1 MGPSCGSGTRPSF
14 PLPAPSSVA
23 SGPPSGS
30 RSSLWAWCRHGSSDS
45 AAPLGCSF
53 VTDTLQPRALLVDG
67 EGAAPVELTVVLP
80 CLNEAETLATCIR
93 KAKASIASLGVVGE
107 VVVADNGSTDGSQ
120 EIARAEGARIVD
132 VPVRGYGAALNAGFL
147 AARGTFVIMAD
158 ADDSYALDDLGPF
171 VDALRGGADL
181 VMGNR
186 FAGGIAPG
194 AMPALHRYLGNPVL
208 SMLGRLFFKIP
219 VRDFHC
225 GMRGFRRD
233 RVLDLGL
240 RNTGMELASEM
251 VVRASL
257 SGFTIREVPTTLR
270 PDGRSRRPHLRTWRD
285 GWRHL
290 RFLLAFSPRWLLW
303 YPALVLGALGTLGLL
318 WLLPGGHTVGGVA
331 FGIHTMLAA
340 ATATIVAVQLAGL
353 AVLCRAYA
361 SALGLLPRPTSLTR
375 AGEQLLLS
383 WGAPIGA
390 LLTLAGI
397 ACFVGALVGWGQ
409 ASFGPLDPAATMRLP
424 IVGMVLILLGVQ
436 SVLLSF
442 TLSLT
447 RIGEL

>member
-1 MGPSCGSGTRPSF
+1 
-14 PLPAPSSVA
+14 
-23 SGPPSGS
+23 
-30 RSSLWAWCRHGSSDS
+30 
-45 AAPLGCSF
+45 
-53 VTDTLQPRALLVDG
+53 VTDTLRPRELPVGDEDG
-67 EGAAPVELTVVLP
+67 RPIELSVVLP

-93 KAKASIASLGVVGE
+93 KAKASLASLGVVGE
-107 VVVADNGSTDGSQ
+107 VVVADNGSDDGSQ
-120 EIARAEGARIVD
+120 GIARAEGARVVD
-132 VPVRGYGAALNAGFL
+132 VPIRGYGAALNQGFR

-171 VDALRGGADL
+171 LEALRGGADL

-219 VRDFHC
+219 VGDFHC

-233 RVLDLGL
+233 RMLDLGL
-240 RNTGMELASEM
+240 RTTGMELASEM

-257 SGFTIREVPTTLR
+257 QRLVISEVPTTLR

-303 YPALVLGALGTLGLL
+303 YPALVLGVLGTFGLL
-318 WLLPGGHTVGGVA
+318 WLLPGNHRVGGIA

-340 ATATIVAVQLAGL
+340 ATAIVVAVQLGGL
-353 AVLCRAYA
+353 AVLSRAYA
-361 SALGLLPRPTSLTR
+361 SALGLLPRPGPL
-375 AGEQLLLS
+375 AQGAEQVLLG
-383 WGAPIGA
+383 WGAAIGA
-390 LLTLAGI
+390 VLTVGGLG
-397 ACFVGALVGWGQ
+397 CFVAALVGWGE
-409 ASFGPLDPAATMRLP
+409 ASFGQLDPAATMRLP
-424 IVGMVLILLGVQ
+424 IVGMVLILVGVE

-447 RIGEL
+447 RIDEL

>member
-1 MGPSCGSGTRPSF
+1 MTE
-14 PLPAPSSVA
+14 
-23 SGPPSGS
+23 
-30 RSSLWAWCRHGSSDS
+30 
-45 AAPLGCSF
+45 
-53 VTDTLQPRALLVDG
+53 TLQPAERVTDSEDG
-67 EGAAPVELTVVLP
+67 VAVELTVVLP
-80 CLNEAETLATCIR
+80 CLNEAETLTTCIR
-93 KAKASIASLGVVGE
+93 KAQGSLASLDVVGE
-107 VVVADNGSTDGSQ
+107 VLVADNGSTDGSQ
-120 EIARAEGARIVD
+120 DIARAAGARVID
-132 VPVRGYGAALNAGFL
+132 VPIRGYGAALNHGFE
-147 AARGTFVIMAD
+147 AARGKFVIMAD

-171 VDALRGGADL
+171 VEALRGGADL

-208 SMLGRLFFKIP
+208 SRLGRLFFGIP

-233 RVLDLGL
+233 RVLGL
-240 RNTGMELASEM
+240 RLRTTGMELASEM

-257 SGFTIREVPTTLR
+257 QRLTIQEVPTTLR

-303 YPALVLGALGTLGLL
+303 YPALVLGTLGVLGL
-318 WLLPGGHTVGGVA
+318 IWLLPGGHRVGDIA
-331 FGIHTMLAA
+331 FGIHTMLVA
-340 ATATIVAVQLAGL
+340 ATATVVAVQLGGL

-361 SALGLLPRPTSLTR
+361 AALGLLPRPAPLAQAAER
-375 AGEQLLLS
+375 FLLS
-383 WGAPIGA
+383 WGAPVGA
-390 LLTLAGI
+390 LLTFGGVS
-397 ACFVGALVGWGQ
+397 CFVAAVVGWGE
-409 ASFGPLDPAATMRLP
+409 ASFGQLEPAATMRLP
-424 IVGMVLILLGVQ
+424 IVGMVLILLGAQ